1 MRAVVLTLSDSGYA
15 GTRQDRS
22 GPIIMEFLQKEGY
35 EVIHTAVLPD
45 GKEPLMEELCKWSDS
60 NAADLIL
67 TTGGT
72 GFSPRDLTP
81 EATNAVIERPAPGI
95 TEAIR
100 LKSLQSTSHAMLS
113 RATAGIRK
121 ECLIINMPGS
131 PKAVKESLEIL
142 SPAVTHGLAVLKG
155 MAKECASE

>member
-72 GFSPRDLTP
+72 RFSPRDLTA
-81 EATNAVIERPAPGI
+81 EGTNAVIERPAPGI

-142 SPAVTHGLAVLKG
+142 FPAVTHGLAV
-155 MAKECASE
+155 